1 MSDAHYLVVSTGS
14 AGDLFPFLKLAEGL
28 RQRGLPV
35 TLVAPALHAS
45 LVRQSGLDF
54 HGIFAD
60 PATLADPDL
69 WHPRRGFAIVWR
81 AVRPGLKE
89 LLPLVQALP
98 PGPCVIV
105 AHPLALPE
113 AELCRTL
120 RDGVRVA
127 VAYLAPS
134 NIASVH
140 DPLVLGPWKVPRLV
154 PHALRRWLWRQIGT
168 RMIDPVVLPDMN
180 IDRARHA
187 LPAVDG
193 LFDFMARAPD
203 LSLTLF
209 PSWFGAPQPDWPRP
223 LVCGQFALH
232 DPDPAAAFPAGLA
245 AFLAAGAAPLVFTHG
260 TGNHQAG
267 PFFQCALAAVQRLGA
282 RAIFLTPLREQVPF
296 DLPATVLWQPYLPF
310 ASLLPQTAALVH
322 HGGIGSTAEA
332 LRAGIPQLIVALAFD
347 QFDNAARVE
356 TLGAG
361 LGLRHSRLSAR
372 RLSVKLRQLLSSSSI
387 REQAGVIS
395 RRLAPVPALDDV
407 LDAISKMASKTGKN

>member
-1 MSDAHYLVVSTGS
+1 M
-14 AGDLFPFLKLAEGL
+14 
-28 RQRGLPV
+28 
-35 TLVAPALHAS
+35 
-45 LVRQSGLDF
+45 
-54 HGIFAD
+54 
-60 PATLADPDL
+60 
-69 WHPRRGFAIVWR
+69 
-81 AVRPGLKE
+81 
-89 LLPLVQALP
+89 
-98 PGPCVIV
+98 IV

-113 AELCRTL
+113 AELCRTV

-193 LFDFMARAPD
+193 LFDFMVRAPD

-209 PSWFGAPQPDWPRP
+209 PSWFGPPQPDWPHA

-232 DPDPAAAFPAGLA
+232 DPDPAAAFPAELA

-282 RAIFLTPLREQVPF
+282 RAIFLTPLREQV
-296 DLPATVLWQPYLPF
+296 LSRPARHRAVAAVSAVRQP
-310 ASLLPQTAALVH
+310 AAAGGGAGAPRRH
-322 HGGIGSTAEA
+322 RQHGRSA
-332 LRAGIPQLIVALAFD
+332 AGLSIPQLIVALAFD

-356 TLGAG
+356 ALGAKP
-361 LGLRHSRLSAR
+361 RFATQPPQCACR
-372 RLSVKLRQLLSSSSI
+372 SV
-387 REQAGVIS
+387 
-395 RRLAPVPALDDV
+395 
-407 LDAISKMASKTGKN
+407 